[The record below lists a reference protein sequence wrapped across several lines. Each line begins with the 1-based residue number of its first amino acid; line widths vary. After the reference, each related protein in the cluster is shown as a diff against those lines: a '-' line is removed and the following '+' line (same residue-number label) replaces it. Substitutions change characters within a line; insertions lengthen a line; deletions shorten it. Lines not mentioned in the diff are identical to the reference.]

1 MTSAMAR
8 IPIGL
13 AVGALSMTSVSDQAL
28 QATITKWQDGTGHV
42 ARPEERSPR
51 YTGRIRRERLLR
63 CLAGTALQGVLALG
77 ITGPAAAQDFD
88 LVIVKGRV
96 VDPESG
102 LDAVRS
108 IGIRDGKIAAI
119 SDGVLAGRRVVDAGG
134 LVVAPGFIDLHA
146 HGQTEETY
154 RHQALDGVTTSFE
167 LEVGTADIDR
177 WYRER
182 EKGRLINHGV
192 SIGQI
197 QVRMAV
203 LRDPGTFL
211 PIGDGAHKV
220 ASPADIAEIAM
231 RIDEGLRKGAVG
243 VGLGPS
249 YTPAATPWEIL
260 EMFRVAGR
268 HRAPVHVHIRG
279 GMSGLEEVITG
290 ALISGAPLHVV
301 HINSSSLSQT
311 REMLQIIAEAQSRGL
326 DITTEAYPYA
336 AGMTEIQSA
345 NYDGWEKWPDERFG
359 TIEWPVTGERLTRET
374 FRKYRTMGG
383 PVIGHSNTDEM
394 VAVAINSPLTAIA
407 SDGYMS
413 NGIGH
418 PRTSG
423 TYSKVLGRYVREA
436 GSLSLMDALRKMTLM
451 PARRL
456 EARVPV
462 MAGKGRIR
470 VGADAD
476 VTIFDMSRVADRST
490 YREPTLPP
498 EGIRHVVVGGVSVVS
513 EGKLVPGVS
522 PGRAVRAPH

>member
-1 MTSAMAR
+1 MLSVCRILVPVRSDASA
-8 IPIGL
+8 P
-13 AVGALSMTSVSDQAL
+13 
-28 QATITKWQDGTGHV
+28 
-42 ARPEERSPR
+42 PC
-51 YTGRIRRERLLR
+51 Y
-63 CLAGTALQGVLALG
+63 AGLALG
-77 ITGPAAAQDFD
+77 LAAPAAAQDFD
-88 LVIVKGRV
+88 LVIANGRV

-102 LDAVRS
+102 LDGVRS
-108 IGIRDGKIAAI
+108 VGIRGGKIAAI
-119 SDGVLAGRRVVDAGG
+119 AETPLAGTRVIDAAG

-154 RHQALDGVTTSFE
+154 RLQALDGVTTSFE
-167 LEVGTADIDR
+167 LEVGTGDVDR

-182 EKGRLINHGV
+182 EKGRLINYGV

-211 PIGDGAHKV
+211 PVGDGAHKV
-220 ASPADIAEIAM
+220 ATSADITEMAR
-231 RIDEGLRKGAVG
+231 RIDEGLRQGAVG
-243 VGLGPS
+243 MGLGPS

-268 HRAPVHVHIRG
+268 HRASVHVHIRG
-279 GMSGLEEVITG
+279 GMAGLEEVITG

-301 HINSSSLSQT
+301 HINSSSLLQT
-311 REMLQIIAEAQSRGL
+311 REMLQIIAEARAHGL

-374 FRKYRTMGG
+374 FQKYRAKGG
-383 PVIGHSNTDEM
+383 PVIGHNNTDEM

-407 SDGYMS
+407 SDGYMG

-436 GSLSLMDALRKMTLM
+436 ASLSLMDALRKMTLM

-456 EARVPV
+456 EARVPA
-462 MAGKGRIR
+462 MGGKGRIR

-476 VTIFDMSRVADRST
+476 LTMFDAARVADRST
-490 YREPTLPP
+490 YREPSLQPD
-498 EGIRHVVVGGVSVVS
+498 GIRHVLVGGVPVVS
-513 EGKLVPGVS
+513 DGKLVQGVA
-522 PGRAVRAPH
+522 PGRAVRAPQ